1 MNSTNEYFSYKK
13 AMEYLGIKSYK
24 TLKRLTKLGL
34 PVVEIDGTK
43 LISKSDIDEFMQ
55 AHKVI
60 AK

>member
-1 MNSTNEYFSYKK
+1 
-13 AMEYLGIKSYK
+13 MEYLKIKDAQKYIGFKSYQS
-24 TLKRLTKLGL
+24 LKKLIKNGL